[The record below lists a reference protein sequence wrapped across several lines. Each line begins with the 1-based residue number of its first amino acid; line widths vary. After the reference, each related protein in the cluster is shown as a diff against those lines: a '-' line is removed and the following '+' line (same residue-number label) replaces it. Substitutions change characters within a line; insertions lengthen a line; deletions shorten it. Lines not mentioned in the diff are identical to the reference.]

1 MLSFNLQGVIGP
13 KLVEGNKV
21 QAGTEKTHRNLSELK
36 INKYTFS
43 FLLSSQV
50 ELITR
55 TPGMT
60 SCMLGLL

>member
-43 FLLSSQV
+43 KLHMYSDIMV
-50 ELITR
+50 A
-55 TPGMT
+55 
-60 SCMLGLL
+60 